1 MKIETTDTSR
11 AAQRRNRAVLA
22 TANALGFVF
31 LVAVLVVTVYPLLYV
46 VLGSFKTNRELV
58 LGGANLLPAKF
69 SLDNY
74 RDAWKLANFA
84 RYTVNS
90 VFLGTAV
97 MFGVALLSSMAGY
110 CFSRRAFFGSKVI
123 YSLMMAFMFVSI
135 GSVNLRPLFELSVRL
150 GMHKSLW
157 TVALICIGSNLAAN
171 IFLVRSY
178 LTSVPKELDEAAEID
193 GCGFFKTYR
202 LIILPM
208 LTPVLATISLLS
220 FRAAWNE
227 YILPLVFTMTN
238 QNLRPLT
245 VGVVALKNVSDG
257 AAAWNIMFA
266 GSTMSII
273 PIIVLFLFTSR
284 YFMSGLTAGSV
295 KG

>member
-1 MKIETTDTSR
+1 MNHTTSSYDASIR
-11 AAQRRNRAVLA
+11 RHRNLSSAANVLA
-22 TANALGFVF
+22 FAF
-31 LVAVLVVTVYPLLYV
+31 LLAVLVVTLYPLLYV

-58 LGGANLLPAKF
+58 LGGSNLLPARF

-74 RDAWKLANFA
+74 REAWKLANFA

-90 VFLGTAV
+90 VFLGIVV
-97 MFGVALLSSMAGY
+97 MVGVVIFSSMAGY
-110 CFSRRAFFGSKVI
+110 CFSRRTFWGSKI
-123 YSLMMAFMFVSI
+123 LYGLLMAFMFVSI
-135 GSVNLRPLFELSVRL
+135 GSVNLRPLFALAVKL
-150 GMHKSLW
+150 GAHKSLW
-157 TVALICIGSNLAAN
+157 TVALICIGANLAAN
-171 IFLVRSY
+171 VFLVRSY
-178 LTSVPKELDEAAEID
+178 LSTVPRELDEAAEID
-193 GCGFFKTYR
+193 GCGFFGTYR
-202 LIILPM
+202 LIIFPVM
-208 LTPVLATISLLS
+208 TPVLATIALLS

-245 VGVVALKNVSDG
+245 VGVVSLKNVSDG